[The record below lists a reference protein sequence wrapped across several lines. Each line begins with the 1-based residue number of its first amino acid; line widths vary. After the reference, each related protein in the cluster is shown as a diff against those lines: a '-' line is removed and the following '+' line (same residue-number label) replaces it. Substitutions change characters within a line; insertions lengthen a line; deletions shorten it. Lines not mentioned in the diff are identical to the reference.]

1 MLPSASSTHASPG
14 HLHTQKWRGRIG
26 MTLVAMLS
34 VLAGMT
40 DAIGFMAS
48 GDFVSFMSGNTTR
61 LAVAIS
67 VGDLGLT
74 GRLLLLVATFIVG
87 NALGIIVSRLGGR
100 RALPLMLTIAA
111 LLCGAAIWPYDEQLP
126 ALLAAI
132 IAMGMLNA
140 AVEQVN
146 GLPVGLTYVTG
157 ALSRFGRGLG
167 RWMLGERRN
176 GWRVQLI
183 PWTGMFAG
191 AVLGAVLEHHLGLPA
206 LFASGLLAGVVG
218 VVSLKIPRRWQ
229 LGYMP
234 R

>member
-1 MLPSASSTHASPG
+1 MLPSTSTHRATSG
-14 HLHTQKWRGRIG
+14 HLHRQKWRGRIG
-26 MTLVAMLS
+26 LALVASLS

-67 VGDLGLT
+67 DGDLGLT
-74 GRLLLLVATFIVG
+74 LRLVILVVTFVIS
-87 NALGIIVSRLGGR
+87 NALGIVIGRLGGR
-100 RALPLMLTIAA
+100 RTLPL
-111 LLCGAAIWPYDEQLP
+111 LLCIATLLCLAAAWPYDTQLP

-140 AVEQVN
+140 AVEEVN

-176 GWRVQLI
+176 GWRVQLV
-183 PWTGMFAG
+183 PWSGMFIG
-191 AVLGAVLEHHLGLPA
+191 AILGALLEQHFGLRA
-206 LFASGLLAGVVG
+206 LFASGLLAALLGVL
-218 VVSLKIPRRWQ
+218 SLSIPRRWQ

>member
-1 MLPSASSTHASPG
+1 MLPTASTHRASPG

-26 MTLVAMLS
+26 LAMVAALS

-67 VGDLGLT
+67 DGDMSLT
-74 GRLLLLVATFIVG
+74 LRLVILVATFIVG
-87 NALGIIVSRLGGR
+87 NALGVVIGRLGGR
-100 RALPLMLTIAA
+100 RALPLLLCIAT
-111 LLCGAAIWPYDEQLP
+111 LLCGAAAWPSEVQLP

-140 AVEQVN
+140 AVEEVN
-146 GLPVGLTYVTG
+146 GLAVGLTYVTG

-167 RWMLGERRN
+167 RWIMGERRN
-176 GWRVQLI
+176 GWRVQLV
-183 PWTGMFAG
+183 PWSGMFIG
-191 AVLGAVLEHHLGLPA
+191 AILGAVLEHHLGLKA
-206 LFASGLLAGVVG
+206 LYASGLLAALIGL
-218 VVSLKIPRRWQ
+218 VSLKIPRRWQ

>member
-1 MLPSASSTHASPG
+1 MLPSASTHRASPG
-14 HLHTQKWRGRIG
+14 HLHTQKWRGRVG
-26 MTLVAMLS
+26 LALVASLS

-67 VGDLGLT
+67 DGEVGLT
-74 GRLLLLVATFIVG
+74 VRLVILVATFVVG
-87 NALGIIVSRLGGR
+87 NALGVVVARFGGR
-100 RALPLMLTIAA
+100 RALPL
-111 LLCGAAIWPYDEQLP
+111 LLCIATLLCAAAVWPFEPQLP
-126 ALLAAI
+126 ALMAAI

-140 AVEQVN
+140 AVEEVN

-167 RWMLGERRN
+167 RWMLGERRS
-176 GWRVQLI
+176 GWRVQLV
-183 PWTGMFAG
+183 PWSGMFIG
-191 AVLGAVLEHHLGLPA
+191 AILGAVLEHHWGLKA
-206 LFASGLLAGVVG
+206 MFVSGLLAAMIGLL
-218 VVSLKIPRRWQ
+218 SLKIPRRWQ

>member
-1 MLPSASSTHASPG
+1 MLPSASTHRASPG

-26 MTLVAMLS
+26 LALVASLS

-67 VGDLGLT
+67 DGEVGLT
-74 GRLLLLVATFIVG
+74 VRLLILVATFIVG
-87 NALGIIVSRLGGR
+87 NALGVVVARFGGR
-100 RALPLMLTIAA
+100 RALPL
-111 LLCGAAIWPYDEQLP
+111 LLCIATLLCAAAVWPFDTQLP
-126 ALLAAI
+126 ALMAAI

-140 AVEQVN
+140 AVEEVN

-167 RWMLGERRN
+167 RWMLGERRS
-176 GWRVQLI
+176 GWRVQLV
-183 PWTGMFAG
+183 PWSGMFIG
-191 AVLGAVLEHHLGLPA
+191 AILGAVLEHHLGLKA
-206 LFASGLLAGVVG
+206 MFVSGLLAAMIGLL
-218 VVSLKIPRRWQ
+218 SLKIPRRWQ

>member
-1 MLPSASSTHASPG
+1 MLPSTSTHRATSG
-14 HLHTQKWRGRIG
+14 HLHRQKWRGRIG
-26 MTLVAMLS
+26 LALVASLS

-67 VGDLGLT
+67 DGDVGLT
-74 GRLLLLVATFIVG
+74 LRLIILVVTFVIG
-87 NALGIIVSRLGGR
+87 NALGIVIGRIGGR
-100 RALPLMLTIAA
+100 RTLPL
-111 LLCGAAIWPYDEQLP
+111 LLCIATLLCLAAAWPYDTQLP

-140 AVEQVN
+140 AVEEVN

-176 GWRVQLI
+176 GWRVQLV
-183 PWTGMFAG
+183 PWSGMFIG
-191 AVLGAVLEHHLGLPA
+191 AILGAVLEQHFGLRA
-206 LFASGLLAGVVG
+206 LFASGLLAAMLGVL
-218 VVSLKIPRRWQ
+218 SLSIPRRWQ

>member
-1 MLPSASSTHASPG
+1 MLPSASTHRASPG
-14 HLHTQKWRGRIG
+14 HLHTQKWRGRVG
-26 MTLVAMLS
+26 LALVASLS

-67 VGDLGLT
+67 DGDFGLT
-74 GRLLLLVATFIVG
+74 VRLIILVATFIVG
-87 NALGIIVSRLGGR
+87 NALGVLVARLGGR
-100 RALPLMLTIAA
+100 RALPL
-111 LLCGAAIWPYDEQLP
+111 LLCIATLLCAAAVWPYDAQLP

-140 AVEQVN
+140 SVEEVN

-167 RWMLGERRN
+167 RWLLGERRN
-176 GWRVQLI
+176 GWRVQLV
-183 PWTGMFAG
+183 PWSGMFIG
-191 AVLGAVLEHHLGLPA
+191 AIIGAVLEHHFGLKA
-206 LFASGLLAGVVG
+206 MLASGVLAAMLGVL
-218 VVSLKIPRRWQ
+218 SLAIPRRWQ

>member
-1 MLPSASSTHASPG
+1 MLPVARRRPINP
-14 HLHTQKWRGRIG
+14 LHVRVRAWRGRVG
-26 MTLVAMLS
+26 LGLVGSLS

-40 DAIGFMAS
+40 DAIGFLAT

-67 VGDLGLT
+67 QGDLSLIV
-74 GRLLLLVATFIVG
+74 RLALAVLAFIAG
-87 NALGIIVSRLGGR
+87 NTLGILLGRWGGR
-100 RALPLMLTIAA
+100 RALPLMLGIAG
-111 LLCGAAIWPYDEQLP
+111 LLCGAALLPFESQVP

-132 IAMGMLNA
+132 LAMGMLNA

-167 RWMLGERRN
+167 RWLLGERRS
-176 GWRVQLI
+176 GWRVQLV
-183 PWTGMFAG
+183 PWSGMLLG
-191 AVLGAVLEHHLGLPA
+191 AVIGAVLEAHFGVKA
-206 LFASGLLAGVVG
+206 LLFSAGFAALLG

-229 LGYMP
+229 RDYMP

>member
-1 MLPSASSTHASPG
+1 MLPTASTHRASPG
-14 HLHTQKWRGRIG
+14 HLHTQKWRGRVG
-26 MTLVAMLS
+26 LAMVAALS

-67 VGDLGLT
+67 DGDVSLT
-74 GRLLLLVATFIVG
+74 LRLVILVATFILG
-87 NALGIIVSRLGGR
+87 NALGVVIGRLGGR
-100 RALPLMLTIAA
+100 RALPLLLCIAT
-111 LLCGAAIWPYDEQLP
+111 LLCGAAAWPSDVQLP

-140 AVEQVN
+140 AVEEVN
-146 GLPVGLTYVTG
+146 GLAVGLTYVTG

-167 RWMLGERRN
+167 RWIMGERRN
-176 GWRVQLI
+176 GWRVQLV
-183 PWTGMFAG
+183 PWSGMFIG
-191 AVLGAVLEHHLGLPA
+191 AILGAVLEHHLGLKA
-206 LFASGLLAGVVG
+206 LYASGLLAALIGL
-218 VVSLKIPRRWQ
+218 VSLKIPRRWQ

>member
-1 MLPSASSTHASPG
+1 MLPSTSTHRATSG
-14 HLHTQKWRGRIG
+14 HLHRQKWRGRIG
-26 MTLVAMLS
+26 LALVASLS

-67 VGDLGLT
+67 DGDLGLT
-74 GRLLLLVATFIVG
+74 LRLIILVVTFVIG
-87 NALGIIVSRLGGR
+87 NALGIVIGRLGGR
-100 RALPLMLTIAA
+100 RTLPL
-111 LLCGAAIWPYDEQLP
+111 LLCIATLLCLAAAWPYDTQLP

-140 AVEQVN
+140 AVEEVN

-176 GWRVQLI
+176 GWRVQLV
-183 PWTGMFAG
+183 PWSGMFIG
-191 AVLGAVLEHHLGLPA
+191 AILGAVLEQHFGLRA
-206 LFASGLLAGVVG
+206 LFASGLLAAMLGVL
-218 VVSLKIPRRWQ
+218 SLSIPRRWQ
-229 LGYMP
+229 LGYVP

>member
-1 MLPSASSTHASPG
+1 MLPSTSTHRATSG
-14 HLHTQKWRGRIG
+14 HLHRQKWRGRIG
-26 MTLVAMLS
+26 LALVASLS

-67 VGDLGLT
+67 DGDLGLT
-74 GRLLLLVATFIVG
+74 LRLIILVVTFVIG
-87 NALGIIVSRLGGR
+87 NALGIVIGRLGGR
-100 RALPLMLTIAA
+100 RTLPL
-111 LLCGAAIWPYDEQLP
+111 LLCIATLLCLAAAWPYDTQLP

-140 AVEQVN
+140 AVEEVN

-176 GWRVQLI
+176 GWRVQLV
-183 PWTGMFAG
+183 PWSGMFIG
-191 AVLGAVLEHHLGLPA
+191 AILGAVLEQHFGLRA
-206 LFASGLLAGVVG
+206 LFASGFLAAVLGVL
-218 VVSLKIPRRWQ
+218 SLSIPRRWQ

>member
-1 MLPSASSTHASPG
+1 MLPVARRRPINP
-14 HLHTQKWRGRIG
+14 LHVRVRAWRGRVG
-26 MTLVAMLS
+26 LGLVGSLS

-40 DAIGFMAS
+40 DAIGFLAT

-67 VGDLGLT
+67 QGDLSLIV
-74 GRLLLLVATFIVG
+74 RLALAVLAFIAG
-87 NALGIIVSRLGGR
+87 NTLGILLGRWGGR
-100 RALPLMLTIAA
+100 RALPLMLGIAG
-111 LLCGAAIWPYDEQLP
+111 LLCGAALLPFESQVP

-132 IAMGMLNA
+132 VAMGMLNA

-167 RWMLGERRN
+167 RWLLGERRS
-176 GWRVQLI
+176 GWRVQLV
-183 PWTGMFAG
+183 PWSGMLLG
-191 AVLGAVLEHHLGLPA
+191 AVLGAMLEAHFGVKA
-206 LFASGLLAGVVG
+206 LLFSAGFAALLG

-229 LGYMP
+229 RDYMP

>member
-1 MLPSASSTHASPG
+1 MLPNTARTHASPG

-26 MTLVAMLS
+26 LSLVAMLS

-61 LAVAIS
+61 MAVAIS
-67 VGDLGLT
+67 TGDLGLT
-74 GRLLLLVATFIVG
+74 LRLVILVATFIVG
-87 NALGIIVSRLGGR
+87 NALGIIVSRLGRR
-100 RALPLMLTIAA
+100 RALPL
-111 LLCGAAIWPYDEQLP
+111 LLCIATLLCTAAAWPYDVQLP

-140 AVEQVN
+140 AVEEVN

-191 AVLGAVLEHHLGLPA
+191 AVLGAVLEHHLGLKA
-206 LFASGLLAGVVG
+206 LFANGLLAAGLGVL
-218 VVSLKIPRRWQ
+218 SLKIPRRWQ

>member
-1 MLPSASSTHASPG
+1 MLPSASTHRASPG

-26 MTLVAMLS
+26 LALVASLS

-67 VGDLGLT
+67 DGDVGLT
-74 GRLLLLVATFIVG
+74 LRLLILVATFIAG
-87 NALGIIVSRLGGR
+87 NALGVIVARFGGR
-100 RALPLMLTIAA
+100 RALPL
-111 LLCGAAIWPYDEQLP
+111 LLCIATLLCAAAAWPFDTQLP
-126 ALLAAI
+126 ALMAAI

-140 AVEQVN
+140 SVEEVN

-167 RWMLGERRN
+167 RWMLGERRS
-176 GWRVQLI
+176 GWRVQLV
-183 PWTGMFAG
+183 PWSGMFFG
-191 AVLGAVLEHHLGLPA
+191 AILGAVLEQHLGLQA
-206 LFASGLLAGVVG
+206 MFVSGLLAAIIGLF
-218 VVSLKIPRRWQ
+218 SLKIPRRWQ